1 MPYTKPLA
9 ERERALEDA
18 FFRKESERL
27 LAAMRE
33 RKSREA
39 QIEALSGVLGL
50 RDERI
55 IAPLIEL
62 GIREENVT
70 ALVMA
75 PLVAVAW
82 ADRTLDNEV
91 RYNLLEAENDLGIDP
106 KSPAGELLSVW
117 LSHRP
122 HENLIDAWS
131 AYVKELCRV
140 LEPAERARLR
150 EDVSSWSWRIAR
162 AIEKSFL
169 RGGGPSEAE
178 RAVLDRIE
186 AAFRVDGE
194 QGEDESASQQKP
206 DKLDRA
212 ITSMS

>member
-1 MPYTKPLA
+1 MSYTKPLA
-9 ERERALEDA
+9 ERERALEEA

-39 QIEALSGVLGL
+39 RIEALSAVLGL

-55 IAPLIEL
+55 IEPLLDL

-82 ADRTLDNEV
+82 ADRTLDNEE
-91 RYNLLEAENDLGIDP
+91 RYYLLEAENDLGIDP
-106 KSPAGELLSVW
+106 KSAAGELLAVW

-122 HENLIDAWS
+122 HENLIDAWA

-140 LEPAERARLR
+140 LEPAERARLH

-169 RGGGPSEAE
+169 RGGGPSDAE

-186 AAFRVDGE
+186 EAFQVEAEREEKENTSGDR
-194 QGEDESASQQKP
+194 P